1 MKLKF
6 VWDTPERIFWIVS
19 NLLIIVFCIFTGII
33 AETWYLSALFFLFG
47 AAFFVFLMINDVI
60 NRKVFIEEN
69 VLTIKLL
76 WIKKQ
81 IQLDKVLWYTKN
93 NIFEKNLFCKS
104 NKNICLFYETKK
116 EYVSVKEIEYIEN
129 ILIQNGIPQA
139 EKEEIE
145 NPAPHKISPVLL
157 YIMFINGTNI
167 YLRTLDSPHKKLIQ
181 YLVIP
186 FFILMIFLCFIE
198 LRRFYLKKNNLEKKV
213 MG

>member
-19 NLLIIVFCIFTGII
+19 NLLLVVFCIFTGIVS
-33 AETWYLSALFFLFG
+33 ETWYLSALFYLFG
-47 AAFFVFLMINDVI
+47 TAFFVFLMINDVL
-60 NRKVFIEEN
+60 NRYVVIEGN
-69 VLTIKLL
+69 VLTLKLL

-93 NIFEKNLFCKS
+93 SVYVKNLFCKS

-129 ILIQNGIPQA
+129 ILIQNGITQS

-145 NPAPHKISPVLL
+145 NSERYKTSPALI
-157 YIMFINGTNI
+157 YIVFINSTNL
-167 YLRTLDSPHKKLIQ
+167 YLRTIDSPNKKLIQ
-181 YLVIP
+181 YLIIP
-186 FFILMIFLCFIE
+186 LFILIIIQCLIE
-198 LRRFYLKKNNLEKKV
+198 LRRFYLKKTHLEKY
-213 MG
+213 

>member
-6 VWDTPERIFWIVS
+6 VWDTPERIFWIAS
-19 NLLIIVFCIFTGII
+19 NLLIIVYCILTGII

-69 VLTIKLL
+69 VLTIEFL
-76 WIKKQ
+76 WIKKK

-104 NKNICLFYETKK
+104 NNNICLFYETKK
-116 EYVSVKEIEYIEN
+116 EYISVKEIEYIEN
-129 ILIQNGIPQA
+129 ILIQNGISQA

-145 NPAPHKISPVLL
+145 NQEPHKISPVLL
-157 YIMFINGTNI
+157 YIIFINGTNI
-167 YLRTLDSPHKKLIQ
+167 YLQTIDSPNKKLIQ

-186 FFILMIFLCFIE
+186 IFILMIILCFIE
-198 LRRFYLKKNNLEKKV
+198 LRRFYLKIRFNKK
-213 MG
+213 

>member
-33 AETWYLSALFFLFG
+33 AKTWYLSALYYLFG
-47 AAFFVFLMINDVI
+47 ATFFVFLMINDVI

-116 EYVSVKEIEYIEN
+116 DYVSVEEIEYIEN
-129 ILIQNGIPQA
+129 ILIQNGISQA
-139 EKEEIE
+139 EKEENE
-145 NPAPHKISPVLL
+145 TPARYRMSPAVL
-157 YIMFINGTNI
+157 YIIFINSTNI
-167 YLRTLDSPHKKLIQ
+167 YLQTLDSPLKKLIQ

-198 LRRFYLKKNNLEKKV
+198 LRRFYLKKNNLEKR
-213 MG
+213 

>member
-6 VWDTPERIFWIVS
+6 AWDTLERFFWIVS
-19 NLLIIVFCIFTGII
+19 NSSLVVYCILTGII

-76 WIKKQ
+76 WIKKK

-93 NIFEKNLFCKS
+93 NIFENNLFCKS

-116 EYVSVKEIEYIEN
+116 DYISVKEIEYIEN
-129 ILIQNGIPQA
+129 ILIQNGISQA

-167 YLRTLDSPHKKLIQ
+167 YLRTIDSPNKKLIQ